1 MREDWQGHLTG
12 EQKVELVRFY
22 QAGAESL
29 VTQQYLT
36 TELRDELERSY
47 RGSRVSAVCRGLS
60 QLHDEAGDIL
70 GFCFETLGPNQDAE
84 NLQIARLVGAML
96 AEMWGIE

>member
-1 MREDWQGHLTG
+1 MRKDWQGHLTR

-29 VTQQYLT
+29 LTQRYLT
-36 TELRDELERSY
+36 RELRDELERSY
-47 RGSRVSAVCRGLS
+47 GWGRVSDVCRGLS

-70 GFCFETLGPNQDAE
+70 GICFETLGQNQDAE